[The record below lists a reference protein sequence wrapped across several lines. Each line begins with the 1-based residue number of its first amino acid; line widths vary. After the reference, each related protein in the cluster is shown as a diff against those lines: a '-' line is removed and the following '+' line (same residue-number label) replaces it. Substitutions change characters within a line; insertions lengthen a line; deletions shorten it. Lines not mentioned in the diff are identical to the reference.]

1 MDNESGLARSDA
13 AKRYFARK
21 GIQLHPR
28 GKEQHAPHIER
39 RGALLRDTIHKIESQ
54 IKEEGLTIPF
64 ASILADAV
72 FVGNALLS
80 INGSTPYN
88 AVCGR
93 VPLILP
99 GIDQIEIGR
108 AHV

>member
-1 MDNESGLARSDA
+1 MDNESGLARSEA

-21 GIQLHPR
+21 GIQLQTR

-54 IKEEGLTIPF
+54 IKEEGLTVPF

-72 FVGNALLS
+72 LDRK
-80 INGSTPYN
+80 STRLN
-88 AVCGR
+88 SS
-93 VPLILP
+93 
-99 GIDQIEIGR
+99 
-108 AHV
+108 HT